1 MSVQRY
7 EKKLKPDT
15 RLTHIIIYG
24 GNETTD
30 SRFDGLWSKIR
41 FNLESVVK
49 KSQNNSGNT
58 ELRCC
63 LQIHVYQL
71 SDVAYGNLSILVEVA
86 EFQQTLLLLLF
97 LVGISGSS

>member
-30 SRFDGLWSKIR
+30 SRFDGLWLKIR

-58 ELRCC
+58 
-63 LQIHVYQL
+63 
-71 SDVAYGNLSILVEVA
+71 
-86 EFQQTLLLLLF
+86 
-97 LVGISGSS
+97 